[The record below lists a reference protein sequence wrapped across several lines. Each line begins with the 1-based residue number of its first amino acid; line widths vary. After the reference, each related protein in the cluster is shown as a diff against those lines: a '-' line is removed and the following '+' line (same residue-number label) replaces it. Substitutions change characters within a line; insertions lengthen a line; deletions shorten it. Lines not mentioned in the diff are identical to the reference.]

1 MSNQDLN
8 KEIVSFMQE
17 MRTNFSE
24 VKAELGE
31 IKTDVAGLKTDMA
44 GLKTDVAGLKK
55 DVAGLKTDVAGLK
68 NDVTVLKADVAELKN
83 DIAVLKVDV
92 SELKEDV
99 AELKGKVD
107 KLEADVAGNKK
118 DIASLYVLNEKLSDS
133 LEEFKAYTYQQFEY
147 VRHDIHL
154 LTVSH
159 NQLADKV
166 RLNTE
171 AIDDMLADMQLM
183 RSEHEGIKYQIK
195 KTQREASSRIAD
207 VSHFAYSLDE
217 KISILADEIKP
228 DKH

>member
-31 IKTDVAGLKTDMA
+31 IKTDVAGLKTDVA
-44 GLKTDVAGLKK
+44 GLKTDVT
-55 DVAGLKTDVAGLK
+55 GLKTDVAGLK

-183 RSEHEGIKYQIK
+183 RSEHESIKYQIK

>member
-31 IKTDVAGLKTDMA
+31 IKTDVAGLKT
-44 GLKTDVAGLKK
+44 

-118 DIASLYVLNEKLSDS
+118 DIASLYVLNEKLSES
-133 LEEFKAYTYQQFEY
+133 LEEFKDYTYQQFEY

-154 LTVSH
+154 LMVSH

-183 RSEHEGIKYQIK
+183 RSEHESIKYQIK

>member
-31 IKTDVAGLKTDMA
+31 IKTDVAGLKT
-44 GLKTDVAGLKK
+44 

-99 AELKGKVD
+99 AELNGKVD

-118 DIASLYVLNEKLSDS
+118 DIVSLYVLNEKLSDS

>member
-31 IKTDVAGLKTDMA
+31 I
-44 GLKTDVAGLKK
+44 KTDVAGLKK

-147 VRHDIHL
+147 IRHDIHL

-171 AIDDMLADMQLM
+171 AIDDMLTDMQLM
-183 RSEHEGIKYQIK
+183 RSEHESIKYQIK

>member
-31 IKTDVAGLKTDMA
+31 IKTDMA
-44 GLKTDVAGLKK
+44 GLKTDVT
-55 DVAGLKTDVAGLK
+55 GLKTDVAGLK

-133 LEEFKAYTYQQFEY
+133 LEEFKDYTYQQFEY

-154 LTVSH
+154 LMVSH

>member
-31 IKTDVAGLKTDMA
+31 IKTDVAGLKTD
-44 GLKTDVAGLKK
+44 VAR
-55 DVAGLKTDVAGLK
+55 LKTDVAGLK

-107 KLEADVAGNKK
+107 KLEVDVAGNKK

-171 AIDDMLADMQLM
+171 AIDDMLTDMQLM
-183 RSEHEGIKYQIK
+183 RSEHESIKYQIK

>member
-31 IKTDVAGLKTDMA
+31 IKTDVAGLKTDV
-44 GLKTDVAGLKK
+44 T
-55 DVAGLKTDVAGLK
+55 GLKTDVAGLK

-107 KLEADVAGNKK
+107 KLGADVAGNKK

-183 RSEHEGIKYQIK
+183 RSEHESIKYQIK

>member
-31 IKTDVAGLKTDMA
+31 IKTDVAGLKTD
-44 GLKTDVAGLKK
+44 
-55 DVAGLKTDVAGLK
+55 VAGLKTDVAGLK

-83 DIAVLKVDV
+83 YIAVLKVDV

-183 RSEHEGIKYQIK
+183 RSEHESIKYQIK

-228 DKH
+228 DKD

>member
-31 IKTDVAGLKTDMA
+31 IKTDVAGLKT
-44 GLKTDVAGLKK
+44 

-92 SELKEDV
+92 SELKEYV

-171 AIDDMLADMQLM
+171 AIDDMLTDMQLM
-183 RSEHEGIKYQIK
+183 RSEHESIKYQIK

>member
-31 IKTDVAGLKTDMA
+31 IKTDVA

-99 AELKGKVD
+99 AELNGKVD

-183 RSEHEGIKYQIK
+183 HSEHESIKYQIK

>member
-31 IKTDVAGLKTDMA
+31 I
-44 GLKTDVAGLKK
+44 KTDVAGLKK

-99 AELKGKVD
+99 AELKSKVD

-133 LEEFKAYTYQQFEY
+133 FEEFKAYTYQQFEY

>member
-31 IKTDVAGLKTDMA
+31 IKTDVAGLKTD
-44 GLKTDVAGLKK
+44 
-55 DVAGLKTDVAGLK
+55 VAGLKTDAAGLK

-83 DIAVLKVDV
+83 DITVLKVDV

-171 AIDDMLADMQLM
+171 AIDDMLTDMQLM
-183 RSEHEGIKYQIK
+183 RSEHESIKYQIK

>member
-1 MSNQDLN
+1 MSDQDLN
-8 KEIVSFMQE
+8 KELVSFMQE

-31 IKTDVAGLKTDMA
+31 IRADVAELKSDVA
-44 GLKTDVAGLKK
+44 VLKTDVTGLKK
-55 DVAGLKTDVAGLK
+55 
-68 NDVTVLKADVAELKN
+68 DVTVLKADVAELKN

>member
-31 IKTDVAGLKTDMA
+31 IKTDVAGLKTDV
-44 GLKTDVAGLKK
+44 T
-55 DVAGLKTDVAGLK
+55 GLKTDVAGLK

-171 AIDDMLADMQLM
+171 AIDDMLTDMQLM
-183 RSEHEGIKYQIK
+183 RSEHESIKYQIK

>member
-31 IKTDVAGLKTDMA
+31 IKTDVAGLKTD
-44 GLKTDVAGLKK
+44 
-55 DVAGLKTDVAGLK
+55 VAGLKTDVAGLK
-68 NDVTVLKADVAELKN
+68 NDVTVLKADAAELKN

-171 AIDDMLADMQLM
+171 ANYDMLADMQLM

>member
-1 MSNQDLN
+1 MSDQDLN

-24 VKAELGE
+24 VKAELGV
-31 IKTDVAGLKTDMA
+31 IKADVTE
-44 GLKTDVAGLKK
+44 LKK
-55 DVAGLKTDVAGLK
+55 DVA
-68 NDVTVLKADVAELKN
+68 EL
-83 DIAVLKVDV
+83 
-92 SELKEDV
+92 S
-99 AELKGKVD
+99 GKVD
-107 KLEADVAGNKK
+107 KLETDVAGNKK
-118 DIASLYVLNEKLSDS
+118 DIASLYVLSEKLNDS

-183 RSEHEGIKYQIK
+183 RSEHESIKYQIK

>member
-31 IKTDVAGLKTDMA
+31 IKTDVAGLKT
-44 GLKTDVAGLKK
+44 

-107 KLEADVAGNKK
+107 KLGADVAGNKK

-171 AIDDMLADMQLM
+171 AIDDMLTDMQLM
-183 RSEHEGIKYQIK
+183 RSEHESIKYQIK

>member
-1 MSNQDLN
+1 MSDQDLN

-31 IKTDVAGLKTDMA
+31 IRADVAELKSDVA
-44 GLKTDVAGLKK
+44 VLKTDVTGLKK
-55 DVAGLKTDVAGLK
+55 
-68 NDVTVLKADVAELKN
+68 DVTVLKADVAELKN
-83 DIAVLKVDV
+83 DVAVLKVGV
-92 SELKEDV
+92 SELKKDI

-107 KLEADVAGNKK
+107 KLETDVAGNKK
-118 DIASLYVLNEKLSDS
+118 DIASLYVLSEKLSDS

-183 RSEHEGIKYQIK
+183 RSEHESIKYQIK

-228 DKH
+228 DKD

>member
-31 IKTDVAGLKTDMA
+31 IKTDVA

-92 SELKEDV
+92 SEIKEDV
-99 AELKGKVD
+99 AELKGKAD

-183 RSEHEGIKYQIK
+183 RSEHESIKYQIK

>member
-31 IKTDVAGLKTDMA
+31 IKTDVAGLKTD
-44 GLKTDVAGLKK
+44 
-55 DVAGLKTDVAGLK
+55 VAGLKTDVAGLK
-68 NDVTVLKADVAELKN
+68 NDVTVLKADAAELKN

-147 VRHDIHL
+147 VRHGIHL

-183 RSEHEGIKYQIK
+183 RSEHESIKYQIK

>member
-24 VKAELGE
+24 VKAQLGE
-31 IKTDVAGLKTDMA
+31 IKTDVAGLKT
-44 GLKTDVAGLKK
+44 

-68 NDVTVLKADVAELKN
+68 NDVTVLKADAAELKN

-183 RSEHEGIKYQIK
+183 RSEHESIKYQIK
-195 KTQREASSRIAD
+195 KTRREASSRIAD

>member
-1 MSNQDLN
+1 MSDQDLN

-24 VKAELGE
+24 VKAELGV
-31 IKTDVAGLKTDMA
+31 IKADVTE
-44 GLKTDVAGLKK
+44 LKK
-55 DVAGLKTDVAGLK
+55 DVA
-68 NDVTVLKADVAELKN
+68 EL
-83 DIAVLKVDV
+83 
-92 SELKEDV
+92 S
-99 AELKGKVD
+99 GKVD
-107 KLEADVAGNKK
+107 KLETDVAGNKK
-118 DIASLYVLNEKLSDS
+118 DIASLYVLSEKLNDS

-171 AIDDMLADMQLM
+171 AIDDMLSDMQLM

>member
-31 IKTDVAGLKTDMA
+31 IKTDVAGLKT
-44 GLKTDVAGLKK
+44 

-99 AELKGKVD
+99 AELNGKVD

-171 AIDDMLADMQLM
+171 AIADMLADMQLM
-183 RSEHEGIKYQIK
+183 RSEHESIKYQIK
-195 KTQREASSRIAD
+195 KTQHEASSRIAD

>member
-31 IKTDVAGLKTDMA
+31 IKTDVAGLKT
-44 GLKTDVAGLKK
+44 

-133 LEEFKAYTYQQFEY
+133 LEEFKDYTYQQFEY

-154 LTVSH
+154 LMVSH

-171 AIDDMLADMQLM
+171 AIDNMLADMQLM

-195 KTQREASSRIAD
+195 KTQHEASSRIAD

>member
-1 MSNQDLN
+1 MSDQDLN

-24 VKAELGE
+24 VKAELGV
-31 IKTDVAGLKTDMA
+31 IKADVTE
-44 GLKTDVAGLKK
+44 LKK
-55 DVAGLKTDVAGLK
+55 DVA
-68 NDVTVLKADVAELKN
+68 EL
-83 DIAVLKVDV
+83 
-92 SELKEDV
+92 S
-99 AELKGKVD
+99 GKVD
-107 KLEADVAGNKK
+107 KLETDVAGNKK
-118 DIASLYVLNEKLSDS
+118 DIASLYVLSEKLNDS

-171 AIDDMLADMQLM
+171 AIDDMLSDMQLM
-183 RSEHEGIKYQIK
+183 RSEHESIKYQIK

-228 DKH
+228 DKD

>member
-1 MSNQDLN
+1 MSDQDLN
-8 KEIVSFMQE
+8 KELVSFMQE

-31 IKTDVAGLKTDMA
+31 IRADVAELKSDVA
-44 GLKTDVAGLKK
+44 VLKTDVTGLKK
-55 DVAGLKTDVAGLK
+55 
-68 NDVTVLKADVAELKN
+68 DVTVLKADVAELKN
-83 DIAVLKVDV
+83 DVAVLKVEV
-92 SELKEDV
+92 FELKEDV

-107 KLEADVAGNKK
+107 KLETDVAGNKK
-118 DIASLYVLNEKLSDS
+118 DIASLYVLSEKLNDS

-159 NQLADKV
+159 NQLTDKV

-183 RSEHEGIKYQIK
+183 RSEHESIKYQIK

-228 DKH
+228 DKD

>member
-8 KEIVSFMQE
+8 KELVSFMQE

-31 IKTDVAGLKTDMA
+31 IRADVAELKSDVA
-44 GLKTDVAGLKK
+44 VLKTDVTGLKK
-55 DVAGLKTDVAGLK
+55 
-68 NDVTVLKADVAELKN
+68 DVTVLKADVAELKN
-83 DIAVLKVDV
+83 DVAVLKVEI

-107 KLEADVAGNKK
+107 KLETDVAGNKK
-118 DIASLYVLNEKLSDS
+118 DIASLYVLSEKLSDS

-183 RSEHEGIKYQIK
+183 RSEHESIKYQIK

-228 DKH
+228 DKD

>member
-31 IKTDVAGLKTDMA
+31 IKTDVAGLK
-44 GLKTDVAGLKK
+44 K
-55 DVAGLKTDVAGLK
+55 DVAGLKTDVVGLK

-183 RSEHEGIKYQIK
+183 RSEHESIKYQIK

>member
-31 IKTDVAGLKTDMA
+31 IRADVAELKSDVA
-44 GLKTDVAGLKK
+44 VLKTDVTGLKK
-55 DVAGLKTDVAGLK
+55 
-68 NDVTVLKADVAELKN
+68 DVTVLKADVAELKN
-83 DIAVLKVDV
+83 DVAVLKVEV

-99 AELKGKVD
+99 AELRGKVD
-107 KLEADVAGNKK
+107 KLETDVAGNKK
-118 DIASLYVLNEKLSDS
+118 DIASLYVLSEKLNDS

-159 NQLADKV
+159 NQLTDKV

-183 RSEHEGIKYQIK
+183 RSEHESIKYQIK

-228 DKH
+228 DKD

>member
-31 IKTDVAGLKTDMA
+31 IKTDVAGLKT
-44 GLKTDVAGLKK
+44 

-183 RSEHEGIKYQIK
+183 RSEHESIKYQIK

-217 KISILADEIKP
+217 KISILADEIKT

>member
-31 IKTDVAGLKTDMA
+31 IKTDVAGLKT
-44 GLKTDVAGLKK
+44 

-118 DIASLYVLNEKLSDS
+118 DIASLYVLNEKLSEA
-133 LEEFKAYTYQQFEY
+133 LEEFKDYTYQQFEY

-154 LTVSH
+154 LMVSH

>member
-31 IKTDVAGLKTDMA
+31 I
-44 GLKTDVAGLKK
+44 KTDVAGLKK

-217 KISILADEIKP
+217 KISILADEVKP

>member
-31 IKTDVAGLKTDMA
+31 IKTDVAGLKTDVT
-44 GLKTDVAGLKK
+44 GLKTDI
-55 DVAGLKTDVAGLK
+55 AGLK

-183 RSEHEGIKYQIK
+183 RSEHESIKYQIK

>member
-31 IKTDVAGLKTDMA
+31 IKTDVAE
-44 GLKTDVAGLKK
+44 LKTDVAELKK

-83 DIAVLKVDV
+83 NIAVLKVDV

-99 AELKGKVD
+99 AELTGKVD

-183 RSEHEGIKYQIK
+183 RSEHESIKYQIK

>member
-31 IKTDVAGLKTDMA
+31 IKTDVAGLKTDV
-44 GLKTDVAGLKK
+44 T
-55 DVAGLKTDVAGLK
+55 GLKTDVAGLK

-99 AELKGKVD
+99 TELNGKVD

-195 KTQREASSRIAD
+195 KTQHEASSRIAD

>member
-31 IKTDVAGLKTDMA
+31 IKTDVAGLKTD
-44 GLKTDVAGLKK
+44 
-55 DVAGLKTDVAGLK
+55 VAGLKTDVAGLK
-68 NDVTVLKADVAELKN
+68 NDVTVLKAELKN

-118 DIASLYVLNEKLSDS
+118 DIASLYVLNEKLSES
-133 LEEFKAYTYQQFEY
+133 LEEFKDYTYQQFEY

-154 LTVSH
+154 LMVSH

>member
-31 IKTDVAGLKTDMA
+31 IKTDVAGLKTDV
-44 GLKTDVAGLKK
+44 T
-55 DVAGLKTDVAGLK
+55 GLKTDVAGLK

-133 LEEFKAYTYQQFEY
+133 LEEFKVYTYQQFEY

>member
-31 IKTDVAGLKTDMA
+31 IKTDVAGLKTDV
-44 GLKTDVAGLKK
+44 T
-55 DVAGLKTDVAGLK
+55 GLKTDVAGLK
-68 NDVTVLKADVAELKN
+68 NDVTVLKADVVELKN

-107 KLEADVAGNKK
+107 ELEADVAGNKK

-171 AIDDMLADMQLM
+171 AIDDMLTDMQLM
-183 RSEHEGIKYQIK
+183 RSEHESIKYQIK

-217 KISILADEIKP
+217 KISILADEVKP

>member
-31 IKTDVAGLKTDMA
+31 IKTDVAGLKT
-44 GLKTDVAGLKK
+44 

-99 AELKGKVD
+99 AELNGKVD

-171 AIDDMLADMQLM
+171 AIDDMLTDMQLM
-183 RSEHEGIKYQIK
+183 RSEHESIKYQIK